1 MKKKIKFKDLIT
13 FSYNVLKKVNLN
25 EFSAK
30 SVSEGL
36 CITSLRGVDSH
47 GIRLL
52 EHYVKSALFGRKN
65 PNPKFK
71 FYKNFSSIGVL
82 DADNGFGHAAGK
94 KALQYGVKIAN
105 KNGIG
110 LISVINSSH
119 CGSLASIALTAA
131 YEGYICMAFTHA
143 DSLILPTSAIKP
155 YLGTNPLCFV
165 APRKG
170 EEPYC
175 LDMSS
180 SKISWNKLLNYK
192 NNKKKLP
199 NDVAANILGNVTN
212 NPNNAKSLL
221 PFGDYKG
228 YGMASMIEILC
239 GIYSGMNYANQIP
252 AMFTTSL
259 KKTRKLS
266 QMYILI
272 RTDGVISKKNFLDR
286 MKNFSK
292 MTRNQK
298 AKKNKKV
305 LMPNDPEIQTSIKRF
320 QNGIP
325 IDIATYRSLKK
336 LESDFHVKLQ
346 IY

>member
-1 MKKKIKFKDLIT
+1 MKKKIQFKDLIN

-30 SVSEGL
+30 SVSDSL

-52 EHYVKSALFGRKN
+52 EHYVNSSLLGRKN
-65 PNPKFK
+65 PQPKFK

-94 KALQYGVKIAN
+94 KAIEYGIKMAN

-119 CGSLASIALTAA
+119 CGSLASIALDAA
-131 YEGYICMAFTHA
+131 FQGYICMAFTHA
-143 DSLILPTSAIKP
+143 DSLILPTNAIKP
-155 YLGTNPLCFV
+155 FLGTNPICFV
-165 APRKG
+165 APRKD

-180 SKISWNKLLNYK
+180 SKISWNKLLNFK
-192 NNKKKLP
+192 SNNKKLP
-199 NDVAANILGNVTN
+199 NDVAANIMGSSTT

-272 RTDGVISKKNFLDR
+272 RTDGVISKTNFLKR

-305 LMPNDPEIQTSIKRF
+305 LMPNDPEIQTSIKRLKE
-320 QNGIP
+320 GIP
-325 IDIATYRSLKK
+325 LDLSTYRSLQK
-336 LESDFHVKLQ
+336 LENDFHVKLT